1 MIHNTNTVP
10 FVDLNLQN
18 MEIKKEVLHELGE
31 MIDKSQFILGEQ
43 VEIFEK
49 EFADYCESGHS
60 VGVASGTDALTLA
73 VRSLALNPGDEVIL
87 PVNTFV
93 ATAEAVVH
101 GGGTPVLVDIQSNS
115 YNIDTDL
122 IENSITP
129 KTKAIIPVHLYGKP
143 ADMDPIMSLSKK
155 YGITVIEDAAQAHGA
170 LYKGKKVGSIGHIG
184 CFSFYPSKNL
194 GAWGDGGAIVTS
206 DNAKARK
213 FRELRD
219 HGSSQKNIHTSIGY
233 TSRLDAIQ
241 ALVLNKK
248 LSLLDE
254 WNNLRKSA
262 SEIYNH
268 EFDLRNTNIIPP
280 KYEQNED
287 HVYHIY
293 AIQLPSGKRDTV
305 QEQLNNSGIMT
316 GIHYPNP
323 IHKTEAF
330 SYIKGSYPV
339 AEAISTKILSLPMYP
354 GLKEEEIKEI
364 VKLIDN
370 TIK

>member
-1 MIHNTNTVP
+1 MIHNTNIVP

-49 EFADYCESGHS
+49 EFADYCESRHS

-115 YNIDTDL
+115 YNIDPDL

-184 CFSFYPSKNL
+184 CFSFYPTKNL
-194 GAWGDGGAIVTS
+194 GAFGDGGAITTS
-206 DNAKARK
+206 DLNFAQKIK
-213 FRELRD
+213 KLRQYGWD
-219 HGSSQKNIHTSIGY
+219 ENRVSQFPGFN
-233 TSRLDAIQ
+233 SRLDEIQ
-241 ALVLNKK
+241 VKRRVSLTHETK
-248 LSLLDE
+248 L
-254 WNNLRKSA
+254 K
-262 SEIYNH
+262 
-268 EFDLRNTNIIPP
+268 P
-280 KYEQNED
+280 K
-287 HVYHIY
+287 
-293 AIQLPSGKRDTV
+293 P
-305 QEQLNNSGIMT
+305 
-316 GIHYPNP
+316 
-323 IHKTEAF
+323 
-330 SYIKGSYPV
+330 
-339 AEAISTKILSLPMYP
+339 
-354 GLKEEEIKEI
+354 
-364 VKLIDN
+364 
-370 TIK
+370 